1 MIEDFDNL
9 PLTYALNKQD
19 KMVYIEKVRRGRA
32 CGCRCPFCEE
42 PLDAK
47 IGYGG
52 HTPHFAHQNDK
63 KCKKAYMTALHML
76 AEQIIE
82 EEKAVMFPTYK
93 EIEGKKM
100 TFKDVEVERRK
111 ERKDLQPDIVG
122 VSEDGLRWAIEIRNT
137 HEIKPLKLI
146 KIKESNISCLE
157 IDVRGQ
163 SLENLREFLIE
174 SSGFRNWVNNPNYD
188 EIIANNRRKNRI
200 ESLKQTSVNGN
211 SFLNSSIFK
220 DLPFDDKWA
229 IEECYKRLSPRDCIK
244 SEDGNLY
251 YIIERAKTIRGE
263 IILLYKSEGIH
274 KEFSPYHIVII
285 KCEES
290 ELIKKEV
297 AVFPDKMS
305 AKREYSNRLKAMNNV
320 SSYLYSRDDNAN
332 ILPF

>member
-82 EEKAVMFPTYK
+82 EEKAVMFPVYK

-137 HEIKPLKLI
+137 HEIKPLKL
-146 KIKESNISCLE
+146 
-157 IDVRGQ
+157 
-163 SLENLREFLIE
+163 
-174 SSGFRNWVNNPNYD
+174 
-188 EIIANNRRKNRI
+188 
-200 ESLKQTSVNGN
+200 
-211 SFLNSSIFK
+211 
-220 DLPFDDKWA
+220 
-229 IEECYKRLSPRDCIK
+229 
-244 SEDGNLY
+244 
-251 YIIERAKTIRGE
+251 
-263 IILLYKSEGIH
+263 
-274 KEFSPYHIVII
+274 
-285 KCEES
+285 
-290 ELIKKEV
+290 KK
-297 AVFPDKMS
+297 
-305 AKREYSNRLKAMNNV
+305 
-320 SSYLYSRDDNAN
+320 
-332 ILPF
+332 